1 MKTNTEKL
9 CLSLLTLCIF
19 IFPALSKAEFV
30 QGEIYAGASA
40 GVSIYDKLDTTD
52 VGYKLYGGYLLY
64 DYVGLDIAY
73 INLGNPN
80 ATEFTGFSAS
90 AIGNFPINGQISL
103 FGKVGSF
110 VWKTDPSG
118 GSSSSGNDLNFGA
131 GVNFNAMD
139 NIYIHAELERY
150 KAADES
156 IIFYSLGLALGF

>member
-1 MKTNTEKL
+1 MNKVGL
-9 CLSLLTLCIF
+9 FLTLCVF
-19 IFPALSKAEFV
+19 AFPALSKAEFV

-64 DYVGLDIAY
+64 DYFGLDIAY
-73 INLGNPN
+73 INLGNP
-80 ATEFTGFSAS
+80 ASTEFKGLSAS
-90 AIGNFPINGQISL
+90 AIGNLPINGQVSL

-110 VWKTDPSG
+110 VWDRSPSG

-139 NIYIHAELERY
+139 NIYIHGELERY
-150 KAADES
+150 KAGSES
-156 IIFYSLGLALGF
+156 IVIYSLGLALGF